1 MEKHEDT
8 SMEKIATAQS
18 DNAGFLNTTVATMCF
33 TAWIIVLVTLLARN
47 EALNWGLP
55 RSAGS
60 SVSRY

>member
-1 MEKHEDT
+1 
-8 SMEKIATAQS
+8 MEKIATAQS